1 MFRFTTN
8 FKNRPQ
14 ELPTNPGVTAEGA
27 KRGLGAAA
35 GADKQ
40 PGAMPVDASG
50 AAAAN
55 GSLSSQQAE
64 ARMAQLRAEAAEM
77 MKKYPDFQVKDEMEN
92 PVFVEYVFA
101 NGLSMEEAYVLTHF
115 DKIAEEIRSKALEEM
130 SANRERIVE
139 NGAAKN
145 RPARANKSPKDLSDD
160 EVDEIIER
168 VRKGEKVTF

>member
-14 ELPTNPGVTAEGA
+14 EVPANPGVTAAGA
-27 KRGLGAAA
+27 KRGQQPTA
-35 GADKQ
+35 GTA
-40 PGAMPVDASG
+40 GMPADASG
-50 AAAAN
+50 DAAASGA
-55 GSLSSQQAE
+55 LPVQQAE

-77 MKKYPDFQVKDEMEN
+77 MKKYPDFQVKEEMEN

-130 SANRERIVE
+130 SANRERIME

>member
-35 GADKQ
+35 GA
-40 PGAMPVDASG
+40 AEMPADASSD
-50 AAAAN
+50 AAASRA
-55 GSLSSQQAE
+55 LPVQQAE

-77 MKKYPDFQVKDEMEN
+77 MKKYPDFQVKEEMEN

-130 SANRERIVE
+130 SANRERIME

>member
-1 MFRFTTN
+1 
-8 FKNRPQ
+8 
-14 ELPTNPGVTAEGA
+14 
-27 KRGLGAAA
+27 
-35 GADKQ
+35 
-40 PGAMPVDASG
+40 
-50 AAAAN
+50 
-55 GSLSSQQAE
+55 
-64 ARMAQLRAEAAEM
+64 M
-77 MKKYPDFQVKDEMEN
+77 MKKYPDFQVKEEMEN

-130 SANRERIVE
+130 SANRERIME

>member
-14 ELPTNPGVTAEGA
+14 EVPANPGVTATGA
-27 KRGLGAAA
+27 KRGQQPTAGAAGMRA
-35 GADKQ
+35 
-40 PGAMPVDASG
+40 DASG

-55 GSLSSQQAE
+55 GSLSAQQAE

-101 NGLSMEEAYVLTHF
+101 NGLTMEEAYVLTHF
-115 DKIAEEIRSKALEEM
+115 DKIAEEIRSQALEEM
-130 SANRERIVE
+130 NANRERIVE

>member
-14 ELPTNPGVTAEGA
+14 ELPTNPGMT
-27 KRGLGAAA
+27 AA
-35 GADKQ
+35 GAKKGMQ
-40 PGAMPVDASG
+40 PTAGAAGMPADASG
-50 AAAAN
+50 DAAAS

-77 MKKYPDFQVKDEMEN
+77 MKKYPDFQVKEEMEN

-130 SANRERIVE
+130 SANRERIME